1 MLPRRVRRGSGLYST
16 HDWMECSRLGHSRY
30 GATFDTALHPTWS
43 ESNPVHLIGH
53 SYGATTALEL
63 YQLLCVD
70 FFGIG
75 SNYKWVK
82 SVVSISGTLSGTTIG
97 SMLGSTL
104 GNPSPFGTISY
115 WIACGFATL
124 HKLQQHVPCL
134 SLLYDLRMPQWS
146 ESSSWRTL
154 YNPAH
159 KPLNTD
165 DNVFT
170 CLLPQHR
177 LEKNH
182 NLVHMDKIHLF
193 SIVSQTASVLT
204 YPPVVEMVS
213 IAALLAMWKLKKPKL
228 WIGLLSLW
236 LCRRLAK
243 VDWSKP
249 SLFLAYF
256 MRRHAENADAFFEG
270 FDKDA
275 WQHSDGVVNSYSMI
289 RPRLSLTSQLP
300 IEESP
305 QQDGSSSAVMV
316 RVPSHVSI
324 DMGEPD
330 VLCATIPMGQW
341 HVYRVAKNHL
351 CGTRG
356 DSDARELYTRLFR
369 LLNQISGLSF
379 DTNDRGIVNS
389 C

>member
-1 MLPRRVRRGSGLYST
+1 MVPPPVSASALVLPDRHFT
-16 HDWMECSRLGHSRY
+16 CSF
-30 GATFDTALHPTWS
+30 A
-43 ESNPVHLIGH
+43 
-53 SYGATTALEL
+53 ALEL

-82 SVVSISGTLSGTTIG
+82 SVVSISGTLSGTTIGNITPPVASLLVTASDCPFVLVG

-165 DNVFT
+165 DNGALFT

-213 IAALLAMWKLKKPKL
+213 IAALLAMWKLKK
-228 WIGLLSLW
+228 
-236 LCRRLAK
+236 
-243 VDWSKP
+243 V
-249 SLFLAYF
+249 
-256 MRRHAENADAFFEG
+256 G
-270 FDKDA
+270 F
-275 WQHSDGVVNSYSMI
+275 HSDGVVNSYSMI

-300 IEESP
+300 IEVRHHRHSSLDMYAVAKESP

-330 VLCATIPMGQW
+330 VLCATIPM
-341 HVYRVAKNHL
+341 VRSNA
-351 CGTRG
+351 
-356 DSDARELYTRLFR
+356 SM
-369 LLNQISGLSF
+369 
-379 DTNDRGIVNS
+379 DT
-389 C
+389 